1 MKNKMKNLAKTLNF
15 YRHFTNFWQIKG
27 EENYLNLGVKIIL
40 SFLVLSLIWLA
51 LAPMNSSI
59 IASGEIILSSNKK
72 IISHLEGGVIEE
84 IKVQEG
90 QKVVEGE
97 DLIILNNIQVKA
109 KISQVIE
116 AIKAS
121 EFQQIATAQKI
132 KSLQQEL
139 RIVNEL
145 LKDQNASL
153 SRKIDIEKQL
163 HEARGKTGEIATN
176 IISLNKELTA
186 NRYIS
191 KRSVIKAPVSGIVM
205 NLKYQTI
212 GGVIAPATEIMFIVP
227 QDDKLIAELK
237 VRPQDIDLLKEGMK
251 AKIQLSAYKTKL
263 MPKLNGT
270 ITNVSADS
278 FKNEMTG
285 EIYFKTRVQI
295 SEDEIKKIK
304 TDIRL
309 TPGMPVDGFLITGS
323 RTMLQYLITPISES
337 SYKAF
342 REE

>member
-1 MKNKMKNLAKTLNF
+1 MKNKIKTSAKILHF
-15 YRHFTNFWQIKG
+15 YRHFANFWQIEG

-40 SFLVLSLIWLA
+40 SFLVLSLIWA
-51 LAPMNSSI
+51 SLAPMNSSI

-97 DLIILNNIQVKA
+97 DLIILNNIQAKT

-116 AIKAS
+116 AIKAG
-121 EFQQIATAQKI
+121 EFQQVATAKRI

-163 HEARGKTGEIATN
+163 HEARGKIGEIATN

-186 NRYIS
+186 NRYILQ
-191 KRSVIKAPVSGIVM
+191 RSVIKAPASGIVM

-270 ITNVSADS
+270 IINVSADS

-304 TDIRL
+304 IDVRL
-309 TPGMPVDGFLITGS
+309 TPGMPIDGFLITGS

-342 REE
+342 RED